1 MIVSLNWLS
10 DYVDID
16 MPAEELGELF
26 DNMGFCCEGI
36 EKTDTDIIL
45 DLEITSNRPDL
56 LGHLGIAR
64 EVAAAT
70 GAAFRPPDIASFPES
85 GTVAEL
91 AAVEVREPRLCPRY
105 TARVIRDVTVEPS
118 PRWLVDY
125 LETTGLRSVNNIV
138 DITNFVLLEYSQPLH
153 AFDYD
158 RLGEHRIVVRRAT
171 PGETITA
178 IDDSEHALDEHML
191 VIADAAQPV
200 AIAGIM
206 GGRDTEV
213 TGDTV
218 TVLLES
224 AEFDPL
230 STRNTSRSLQL
241 SSESNYRFERGVD
254 PAGVETASRRACALI
269 CEIAGGQAAEGMVDV
284 GTTQPAGRAVALR
297 PERTNTLLG
306 IDIPVAEQE
315 RYLAGLGL
323 NPSREKNRIV
333 CAVPSFRRDIT
344 READLIE
351 EVARLHGYHNITAGK
366 KVSHPVIATARED
379 RLRRRVVTILN
390 AAGFDETITF
400 SFLSREECGHF
411 GVQEPVAVDSTIRRS
426 DNALRPTLIPSLLKA
441 ARYNQDA
448 GNDDIALFEVAAVYR
463 PSDDRLPEEYTEI
476 ALLATGGPRRLK
488 GAVELLCRRICP
500 GCALRSVPA
509 PLPGFR
515 QELSAGLT
523 LESREAGCFGAVSS
537 AVREHYGLKNDIA
550 AGALR
555 FDVLDANAVLTRK
568 ASPLP
573 KFPPVTRDL
582 SLIVDESVTWKECTD
597 VITAL
602 GQETLA
608 GIDYVTTYRGNPIPA
623 GRKSVTFALQ
633 YRSDEGTLTG
643 EEADAGIEEI
653 IAAFHKELGAELR
666 QR

>member
-10 DYVDID
+10 DYVDIN

-26 DNMGFCCEGI
+26 DNIGFCCEGI
-36 EKTDTDIIL
+36 ENTDTDIIL

-70 GAAFRPPDIASFPES
+70 GAAFRPPEIASFPES

-91 AAVEVREPRLCPRY
+91 TAVEVREPRLCPRY
-105 TARVIRDVTVEPS
+105 TARVIRDVTVGPS

-125 LETTGLRSVNNIV
+125 LEAARLRSINNIV

-171 PGETITA
+171 AGETITA
-178 IDDSEHALDEHML
+178 IDDSEHVLDENML
-191 VIADAAQPV
+191 VIADAAHPV

-224 AEFDPL
+224 AAFDPL
-230 STRNTSRSLQL
+230 STRNTGRALQL

-254 PAGVETASRRACALI
+254 PEGVATASRRACALI
-269 CEIAGGQAAEGMVDV
+269 CDIAGGQAAAGMIDA
-284 GTTQPAGRAVALR
+284 GAAQPAGREVSLR
-297 PERTNTLLG
+297 PERTDALLG
-306 IDIPVAEQE
+306 IDIPAAEQE

-323 NPSREKNRIV
+323 KPSRKEDRIV
-333 CAVPSFRRDIT
+333 CDIPSFRRDLS

-351 EVARLHGYHNITAGK
+351 EVARLHGYHNITAGE

-379 RLRRRVVTILN
+379 RLRRRVVTVLN

-411 GVQEPVAVDSTIRRS
+411 GIPEPVAVDSAIRRS

-448 GNDDIALFEVAAVYR
+448 GNDDLALFEIAAVYR
-463 PSDDRLPEEYTEI
+463 PSDDRLPEEHTEI
-476 ALLATGGPRRLK
+476 ALLTTGGPRRLK

-500 GCALRSVPA
+500 GCTLRSVPA
-509 PLPGFR
+509 PLPGFAPER
-515 QELSAGLT
+515 SAGLT
-523 LESREAGCFGAVSS
+523 LEGAEAGCFGAVSS
-537 AVREHYGLKNDIA
+537 AVREQYGLKNDIA
-550 AGALR
+550 AGTLR

-582 SLIVDESVTWKECTD
+582 SLVVDESVTWKDCTD
-597 VITAL
+597 VITGL

-608 GIDYVTTYRGNPIPA
+608 DIDYVTTYRGNPVPA

-653 IAAFHKELGAELR
+653 IAAFQKELNAELR